1 MSDIQKMAKQSE
13 TFPAIM
19 VETQCQVCPE
29 YGYCDT
35 CAQGQFRHWMRLD
48 IQYKDLERRLAVAV
62 EALKAVQRELG
73 VPQPGYPAPVAHAY
87 EIAKFGV
94 EQIGEKEKGNL
105 APPTEVER

>member
-1 MSDIQKMAKQSE
+1 MAVSDLTEPQDMG
-13 TFPAIM
+13 
-19 VETQCQVCPE
+19 TQE
-29 YGYCDT
+29 FLEKRI
-35 CAQGQFRHWMRLD
+35 A
-48 IQYKDLERRLAVAV
+48 DLERRLAVAV